1 MAKRQGRD
9 EKDDAGFL
17 SRWSERKRGGAPDAA
32 EPTLTEPAPSQEDDA
47 TAAASW
53 SEEQID
59 SKLGEIDAMKPG
71 DDFKPLLKAGV
82 PEVVKRAALRKLWRS
97 NPVFGILDG
106 LNDYDLDYTI
116 KPGLVEAV
124 RSAYQAGK
132 GYVYDEEKEAERQ
145 AEIAARHKRDKERE
159 KERERARAEREDAA
173 GRQAS
178 EAAEDGGFEGGAA
191 AQVTDSGP
199 APEVAE
205 NGEESTPRKPRGSAA
220 ARRWG
225 GDPA

>member
-1 MAKRQGRD
+1 MAKRSGKEERG
-9 EKDDAGFL
+9 DAGFL
-17 SRWSERKRGGAPDAA
+17 SRWSERKRGGGQETPEPDANA
-32 EPTLTEPAPSQEDDA
+32 ERDAPQGEAAAQED
-47 TAAASW
+47 W
-53 SEEQID
+53 SEEEVQ
-59 SKLGEIDAMKPG
+59 SRLSEIEEMKQG

-116 KPGLVEAV
+116 KAGVVEQV

-145 AEIAARHKRDKERE
+145 AEIAARRERDKQRE
-159 KERERARAEREDAA
+159 KERAETDKAA
-173 GRQAS
+173 GSKAS
-178 EAAEDGGFEGGAA
+178 KPLEDGAEDGEPEADGPESAA
-191 AQVTDSGP
+191 PDDGTQDSREQ
-199 APEVAE
+199 AP
-205 NGEESTPRKPRGSAA
+205 SKPRGSAA

-225 GDPA
+225 GGPA